1 MVVSE
6 VLICE
11 RGGKVEEVGRGR
23 EKSGEREGEGRERE
37 LRVGKSINRMVVSK
51 F

>member
-1 MVVSE
+1 MSE
-6 VLICE
+6 GE
-11 RGGKVEEVGRGR
+11 RGGGGIQR
-23 EKSGEREGEGRERE
+23 EKEREEGGREGEQRERE